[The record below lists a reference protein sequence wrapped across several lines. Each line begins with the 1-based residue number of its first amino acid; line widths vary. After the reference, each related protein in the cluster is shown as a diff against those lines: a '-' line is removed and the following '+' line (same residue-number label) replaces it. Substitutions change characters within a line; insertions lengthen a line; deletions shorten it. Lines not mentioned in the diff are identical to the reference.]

1 MPQILIANG
10 DRNGCV
16 VGGSLGPMGG
26 KVVTIV
32 SSFLDHRSGTGR
44 SSTRTVC
51 DLSDRG
57 RIADPSRFQWHR
69 FVSGKFAALRILT
82 RNPLVG
88 IAVTSIA
95 SFTLVMAIWPL
106 APARHRVSYPQP
118 IPAESSATDR
128 QSIQWSHRVV
138 TSDNVDGFRKRLL
151 DAQQPKASANVGW
164 VRWRSEV
171 AAFYAKTEQ
180 DRVASKENA
189 SEPPLRLASHT
200 NSEPSSNES
209 KNASKWAA
217 FWQSETARTNK
228 WLAGYERANADRIA
242 MFANSIE
249 VSALPMSWPTQAW
262 AWAIGVALMVAITGW
277 TWVETCPARR
287 LELASLGIS
296 EQKEEASLPQDE
308 GENWTEMAFRAEW
321 VAVTQP
327 AGVWLRRTAALSLVV
342 AASVLVL
349 IRAIGVA

>member
-1 MPQILIANG
+1 MDGLEIFGHVQ
-10 DRNGCV
+10 
-16 VGGSLGPMGG
+16 
-26 KVVTIV
+26 T
-32 SSFLDHRSGTGR
+32 
-44 SSTRTVC
+44 
-51 DLSDRG
+51 
-57 RIADPSRFQWHR
+57 ADPSHFQWHR

-82 RNPLVG
+82 RNPHVG

-95 SFTLVMAIWPL
+95 CFTLMMAIWP
-106 APARHRVSYPQP
+106 PRPTQHRVSYPQ
-118 IPAESSATDR
+118 AVRNETSAADLNATE
-128 QSIQWSHRVV
+128 WSHRIV

-171 AAFYAKTEQ
+171 AAFYAKAAQ
-180 DRVASKENA
+180 DRVALNESDQE
-189 SEPPLRLASHT
+189 SPLRLASH
-200 NSEPSSNES
+200 SMPDSSAEQS
-209 KNASKWAA
+209 LEKSTAASKWPT
-217 FWQSETARTNK
+217 FWQSETERTNE

-249 VSALPMSWPTQAW
+249 VSELPMSWPIRAW

-277 TWVETCPARR
+277 TWVESCPARR

-296 EQKEEASLPQDE
+296 EQKEEASLPQDK

-327 AGVWLRRTAALSLVV
+327 AGVWLRRTTAVCLVI
-342 AASVLVL
+342 AASLLFAVRVLGIV
-349 IRAIGVA
+349 